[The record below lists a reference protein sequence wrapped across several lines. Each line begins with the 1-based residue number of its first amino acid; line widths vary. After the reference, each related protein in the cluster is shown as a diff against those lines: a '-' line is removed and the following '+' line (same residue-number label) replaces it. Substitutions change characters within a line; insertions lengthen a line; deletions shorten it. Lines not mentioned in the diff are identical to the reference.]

1 MSKVFFLQYCHFKSI
16 LYELHIQE
24 FLITN
29 EMRFILYWYSSWV
42 LRSFLQINYWVFITF
57 YLQRVVKLWVKDEI
71 QNVLC
76 HMDTFEVLNIKI
88 AFDSLKWNFY
98 STFPSVEIISSL
110 DKKLESIMIYAKHI
124 VNFWIKSVWLYCFKK
139 DLCIIS
145 EI

>member
-1 MSKVFFLQYCHFKSI
+1 M
-16 LYELHIQE
+16 
-24 FLITN
+24 
-29 EMRFILYWYSSWV
+29 
-42 LRSFLQINYWVFITF
+42 FITF
-57 YLQRVVKLWVKDEI
+57 YLQRGVKLWVKDEI

-124 VNFWIKSVWLYCFKK
+124 VNF
-139 DLCIIS
+139 
-145 EI
+145 

>member
-1 MSKVFFLQYCHFKSI
+1 MSKVFFLQYCHYKSI

-24 FLITN
+24 FSITN
-29 EMRFILYWYSSWV
+29 EMRFILYWYSSRV

-110 DKKLESIMIYAKHI
+110 DKKLESIMIYANHI
-124 VNFWIKSVWLYCFKK
+124 VNFWIKSVWLYCF
-139 DLCIIS
+139 
-145 EI
+145 

>member
-1 MSKVFFLQYCHFKSI
+1 MSKVFFLQYCHYKSI

-139 DLCIIS
+139 IS
-145 EI
+145 V